1 MGAAGGGDSLG
12 RVAGRL
18 SGVALRSSGGDGGV
32 DGVDDPLLVVVVLE
46 AVPDLDGGTG
56 LFLSAVAL
64 L

>member
-1 MGAAGGGDSLG
+1 MGAAGGGDSLS

-18 SGVALRSSGGDGGV
+18 GGVALGSGGDGGV